1 MTGAMLRPKDGVLN
15 GPAHSLGGGAKVTAR
30 HEGLAIADARDLACV
45 AKADQAAFRAL
56 VARHVAAVHAVGRRI
71 LADEAEA
78 EDVAQETFLRLWRKA
93 GSIEVGPAGVRP
105 WLNRVAQN
113 LCLDRIRARRTE
125 AEPTDDPPEIATAP
139 EQLRGLETAELEQ
152 KVRYALEQLP
162 ERQRLAL
169 VLFHYQGMS
178 QNEAAST
185 LEISAEALE
194 SLLARARRTL
204 KAALV
209 DEWREMLP
217 DSED

>member
-1 MTGAMLRPKDGVLN
+1 MAGAAFVPGDGILSV
-15 GPAHSLGGGAKVTAR
+15 PAHSSGGTK
-30 HEGLAIADARDLACV
+30 GLAQGEVRASADAADLVRV
-45 AKADQAAFRAL
+45 AKADPTAFRAL
-56 VARHVAAVHAVGRRI
+56 VARHVAAVQAVGRRI

-78 EDVAQETFLRLWRKA
+78 EDVAQETFLRLWRNA

-125 AEPTDDPPEIATAP
+125 PEPTEDPPEVATAP
-139 EQLRGLETAELEQ
+139 EQLRGLEAAELAQ
-152 KVRYALEQLP
+152 KVRHALEQLP

-204 KAALV
+204 KAALAE
-209 DEWREMLP
+209 DWRELLP
-217 DSED
+217 DRDD